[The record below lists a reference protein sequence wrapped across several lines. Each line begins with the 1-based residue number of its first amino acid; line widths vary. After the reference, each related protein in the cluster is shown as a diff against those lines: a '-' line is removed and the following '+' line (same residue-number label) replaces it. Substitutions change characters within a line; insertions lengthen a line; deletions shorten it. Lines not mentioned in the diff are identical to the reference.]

1 VSREEDFHF
10 VMQRGCSALEPGMQ
24 ALLAV
29 GEIETEGSV

>member
-1 VSREEDFHF
+1 MISVLLCTRMF
-10 VMQRGCSALEPGMQ
+10 GPEPGMQ